1 MTNLLE
7 PKTKVRI
14 VKSPYLTIR
23 DGAIGRVD
31 SVLPSRGENG
41 PLYRVE
47 TGALVRRTM
56 SFYANEIEEI
66 K

>member
-7 PKTKVRI
+7 HTTKVRI
-14 VKSPYLTIR
+14 VKSPYITIR
-23 DGAIGRVD
+23 DGAIGRVIH
-31 SVLPSRGENG
+31 SYPSRGENG